1 MNQLLPTGIC
11 GYNIPHEIIKIIA
24 EKLAISPVEINNTK
38 DIDTSNM
45 VVLFNSL
52 TNEDLPKL
60 EALEMSRFVDINVKD
75 LAKAVTDTAQ
85 EGAFKISI
93 STKVAYN
100 LNLDS
105 FLTEKIAAF
114 VSAEKEYKED
124 IKAIIHEALNNAL
137 LHGNLEI
144 PNELVNSAEKIDE
157 LEETVK
163 QRLSIPDYAFKE
175 LEIIVVPCKNEIKLS
190 ITDDRPQNNDSAKQL
205 GTDLKKFIKDADGI
219 SVEQNR
225 NNTTL
230 IFSPLS
236 TNEPAPL
243 VDETGETIVDHTS
256 DEKDSLLLSA
266 KVLLIEDDIKTQALI
281 GRLLKVLGVTKL
293 FFATTGEEGIQK
305 ASAINPDMIIL
316 NVNLPTIQGDV
327 VLEHL
332 KSSPTL
338 KDIPVVVETSY
349 SKQEI
354 KDMMF
359 KKGATDYLIKPF
371 SIMEFFTRVKLILK
385 NKLVIKNL
393 ENELKKIVKDLLNA
407 KSIQSWLLP
416 KQRNIDK
423 IKETYK
429 LNINNL
435 FLPSAKL
442 SGDFWGTQ
450 VLAPNK
456 VSVFCCSFSDQGLTA
471 ILNTFRLSSLLRENH
486 IMYPF
491 NISSYLENI
500 NNVLLTILSQEQNVS
515 FLYGIFDT
523 AAENFTYA
531 MAGAPA
537 PIFINKGSITANE
550 GNDPPLA
557 TIKDAKYK
565 EYKVPFKKGDTVII
579 YSKTLIKSPTNDSPE
594 LGFNGFKKIISR
606 YHGAKIFA
614 EPNEAFDNI
623 TCDLLQNIPT
633 NNISNDLTLLHIT
646 KE

>member
-24 EKLAISPVEINNTK
+24 EKLAISPIEINNIK
-38 DIDTSNM
+38 DIDTSNI

-52 TNEDLPKL
+52 TNDDLPKL
-60 EALEMSRFVDINVKD
+60 ESLEMSRFVDINVKD

-85 EGAFKISI
+85 EGSAKISI

-100 LNLDS
+100 LDLVS
-105 FLTEKIAAF
+105 FFATKAISF
-114 VSAEKEYKED
+114 VNAEKEYAKD
-124 IKAIIHEALNNAL
+124 IKAVIHEAINNAL
-137 LHGNLEI
+137 LHGNLGI
-144 PNELVNSAEKIDE
+144 PNELVDSAEKIDE
-157 LEETVK
+157 LKETVK

-175 LEIIVVPCKNEIKLS
+175 LEIAVIPGKNEIKLS
-190 ITDDRPQNNDSAKQL
+190 ITDDRPENADKQL
-205 GTDLKKFIKDADGI
+205 GTDLKSFIKDAVGI
-219 SVEQNR
+219 NVEQKGK
-225 NNTTL
+225 NTILT
-230 IFSPLS
+230 FSPLVN
-236 TNEPAPL
+236 NENTP
-243 VDETGETIVDHTS
+243 VIDENGTHIVDHTS

-281 GRLLKVLGVTKL
+281 GRLLKVFGVTKL

-305 ASAINPDMIIL
+305 ASAITPDMIIL

-327 VLEHL
+327 VLEQL
-332 KSSPTL
+332 KASPTL

-349 SKQEI
+349 SNQEI
-354 KDMMF
+354 KDLMF
-359 KKGATDYLIKPF
+359 KKGATDYLVKPF
-371 SIMEFFTRVKLILK
+371 SVVEFFTRVKLILK
-385 NKLVIKNL
+385 NRVVIKNL

-416 KQRNIDK
+416 KQKNIDK

-435 FLPSAKL
+435 FLPSVKL

-456 VSVFCCSFSDQGLTA
+456 IAVFCCSFSDQGLTS
-471 ILNTFRLSSLLRENH
+471 ILNTFRLSSLLRENQ

-491 NISSYLENI
+491 NISNYLENI
-500 NNVLLTILSQEQNVS
+500 NNVLLTILSQEQTVN

-523 AAENFTYA
+523 AAENFAYA

-537 PIFINKGSITANE
+537 PIFINKGSIIANE

-557 TIKDAKYK
+557 MKKDAKYK
-565 EYKVPFKKGDTVII
+565 EYKVPFKKGDTVIL

-633 NNISNDLTLLHIT
+633 NEISNDLTLLHIT